1 MDGKPPR
8 GPFRGCAAAYFGL
21 AFGGAWCYNIANPL
35 EKGLSKRIGYA
46 KQGGDAVRAVRKSV
60 YPLLAIFAA
69 LALGLAACG
78 PGSPAAPEEETT
90 AATTEYVQPVLEL
103 KLATTAFV
111 NDSGLL
117 EALRESLLEEEK
129 LVLYILV
136 YQDSA
141 DAIRAAKDGKC
152 DVLIAHSP
160 AAERDFEAKGGGAG
174 RRPFMHNYFVVAGP
188 PADPAGAGAAK
199 GAGAALERLYDAYR
213 GGADCA
219 FYSRDDGSWADSK
232 EKNLWAGRGLDTDA
246 LPSRFYQKVRG
257 GMLDTLLAA
266 DGAGGYAVAD
276 KLTFLQN
283 AESLPNLAVLLDNSA
298 ELKNVYSV
306 TLLSAEKYP
315 KLQHEAAK
323 RFQDWLLLPS
333 TQARIGAFGL
343 EQYGEPLFFPGE

>member
-1 MDGKPPR
+1 M
-8 GPFRGCAAAYFGL
+8 
-21 AFGGAWCYNIANPL
+21 
-35 EKGLSKRIGYA
+35 
-46 KQGGDAVRAVRKSV
+46 
-60 YPLLAIFAA
+60 
-69 LALGLAACG
+69 
-78 PGSPAAPEEETT
+78 
-90 AATTEYVQPVLEL
+90 QPVVEL

-129 LVLYILV
+129 IVLYILV

-160 AAERDFEAKGGGAG
+160 AAERDFEAKGGGAD

-188 PADPAGAGAAK
+188 QADPA

-213 GGADCA
+213 GGAACA
-219 FYSRDDGSWADSK
+219 FYSRDDGSWADRK

-246 LPSRFYQKVRG
+246 LPSKFYQKVRG

-266 DGAGGYAVAD
+266 DEAGGYAVAD

-283 AESLPNLAVLLDNSA
+283 AEKLPHLTVLLDKSA
-298 ELKNVYSV
+298 ELKNVYAV

-315 KLQHEAAK
+315 GLQHEAAK
-323 RFQDWLLLPS
+323 RFHAWLLLPS
-333 TQARIGAFGL
+333 TQARIGAFGI